1 MLFFVAFANC
11 LADDPSF
18 SWDSERSSKN
28 GIPLLN
34 VIFPDGQ
41 KDVIHLKNSELSFL
55 LPETRED
62 LCLLNGYLHNEPS
75 SYVVVNGGCAF
86 SDTFDASIFL
96 RIIVGNPGERIML
109 RFKPFLS
116 FQGIEFV

>member
-1 MLFFVAFANC
+1 M
-11 LADDPSF
+11 
-18 SWDSERSSKN
+18 
-28 GIPLLN
+28 
-34 VIFPDGQ
+34 
-41 KDVIHLKNSELSFL
+41 KNSELSFL

-109 RFKPFLS
+109 RFQPFLS
-116 FQGIEFV
+116 FQGIEYV